1 MVSGHVECIAASL
14 EHYSG
19 ISVTDSIHHHCWS
32 LPPLDDMDYP
42 LNEETQYMNTMYCNC
57 GMYLLRDLPPASL
70 LRDIRTGLLYSKADL
85 LPDRSTLDAK
95 CLETHPQETLFQGTH
110 PQETLFQGTH
120 PQETLFRGAHPQE
133 AVFRE
138 THPQETLL
146 KGTHPQK
153 TSFKEPHQRIKEVGT
168 IVVYD
173 DLTSK
178 RDTISDVSDVIL
190 KLLLIDT

>member
-57 GMYLLRDLPPASL
+57 GMYLLKDLPPASL

-85 LPDRSTLDAK
+85 LPDRSTLDTT
-95 CLETHPQETLFQGTH
+95 CLETHPQETLFK
-110 PQETLFQGTH
+110 ET
-120 PQETLFRGAHPQE
+120 R
-133 AVFRE
+133 
-138 THPQETLL
+138 PQETLL

-153 TSFKEPHQRIKEVGT
+153 TSFKEPHQRTKEVGT